1 MILEI
6 CEHNSSTDTY
16 FFNGKTDSI
25 EPKDPNL
32 LNVIDFC
39 LLLKNMGE
47 NISQNITKN
56 VSGKCS

>member
-6 CEHNSSTDTY
+6 CEDNSSTDKY

-39 LLLKNMGE
+39 LLLK
-47 NISQNITKN
+47 IWVKILAKI
-56 VSGKCS
+56 